1 MKKIRIGIV
10 GYGNLGKSVEEKL
23 QKDERFKLVC
33 IFSRRSVSSVFGTPC
48 DKFENISNYKRKI
61 DIMCL
66 CSGSK
71 TDIEEQAFLVAKHFH
86 TIDSFD
92 NHAHIKNYHRSLD
105 EANKNNK
112 RCSIISCGWDPGL
125 FSLIRAL
132 TKAVDHKYETFWGK
146 GVSQG
151 HSQALRALSGVDDAI
166 EYTLPVRKALKEAQ
180 EGHELNEKSKHQRL
194 CFVAAKKGVNKR
206 TLCQEIRSM
215 PDYFEGYKTIIKF
228 CSPKKVEKLKAHMYH
243 CGCVLSPNNQMR
255 FELNLDSN
263 PRFTAQ
269 VVVAYCIALYNL
281 IKNKEF
287 GAKTILDIPPSYLFL
302 DKSFLTL
309 V

>member
-23 QKDERFKLVC
+23 QNDERFKLVC
-33 IFSRRSVSSVFGTPC
+33 IFSRRSVSSVFKTHC
-48 DKFENISNYKRKI
+48 DKFENIENYKRKI

-71 TDIEEQAFLVAKHFH
+71 TDIEQQAFLVSKHFH
-86 TIDSFD
+86 IIDTFD
-92 NHAHIKNYHRSLD
+92 NHAHIKNYHHMLD

-125 FSLIRAL
+125 FSLMRAL
-132 TKAVDHKYETFWGK
+132 TKAVDHKCETFWGK

-166 EYTLPVRKALKEAQ
+166 EYTLPVRKALIEAQ
-180 EGHELNEKSKHQRL
+180 KGHELNEKSKHQRL

-228 CSPKKVEKLKAHMYH
+228 CSAKKVEKLKTHMYH

-281 IKNKEF
+281 IKNKEY

-302 DKSFLTL
+302 DQSFLTL

>member
-105 EANKNNK
+105 EANKKNK

-125 FSLIRAL
+125 FSLMRAL
-132 TKAVDHKYETFWGK
+132 TKAVDHRYETFWGK

-206 TLCQEIRSM
+206 ALCQEIRSM

-228 CSPKKVEKLKAHMYH
+228 CSTKKVEKLKTHMYH

-281 IKNKEF
+281 IKNKEY

>member
-281 IKNKEF
+281 IKNKEY

>member
-23 QKDERFKLVC
+23 QNDERFKLVC
-33 IFSRRSVSSVFGTPC
+33 IFSRRSVSSVLKTPC
-48 DKFENISNYKRKI
+48 DKFENIANYKRKI

-71 TDIEEQAFLVAKHFH
+71 TDIEQQAFLVSKHFH
-86 TIDSFD
+86 TIDTFD
-92 NHAHIKNYHRSLD
+92 NHAHIKYYHHLLD
-105 EANKNNK
+105 EANKKNN

-125 FSLIRAL
+125 FSLMRVL
-132 TKAVDHKYETFWGK
+132 TKAIEHNCETFWGK

-151 HSQALRALSGVDDAI
+151 HSQALRALLGVDDAI

-180 EGHELNEKSKHQRL
+180 KGHELNEKSKHQRL
-194 CFVAAKKGVNKR
+194 CFVAIKKGVNKR
-206 TLCQEIRSM
+206 ALCQEIRSM

-228 CSPKKVEKLKAHMYH
+228 CSAKKIEKLKTHMYH

-255 FELNLDSN
+255 FELNLKSN
-263 PRFTAQ
+263 PEFTAK
-269 VVVAYCIALYNL
+269 VMVAYCIALNKL
-281 IKNKEF
+281 IEEKAY
-287 GAKTILDIPPSYLFL
+287 GAKTILDIPLSYLL
-302 DKSFLTL
+302 CECPAISLM
-309 V
+309 

>member
-23 QKDERFKLVC
+23 QKDKRFKLVC
-33 IFSRRSVSSVFGTPC
+33 IFSRRSVSSVFKTPC
-48 DKFENISNYKRKI
+48 DKFENIENYKRKI

-92 NHAHIKNYHRSLD
+92 NHAHIKDYHRSLD
-105 EANKNNK
+105 EANKKNK

-206 TLCQEIRSM
+206 ALCQEIRSM

-281 IKNKEF
+281 IKNKEY

-302 DKSFLTL
+302 DQSFLTL

>member
-23 QKDERFKLVC
+23 QKDKRFKLVC
-33 IFSRRSVSSVFGTPC
+33 IFSRRSVSSVFKTPC
-48 DKFENISNYKRKI
+48 DKFENIENYKRKI

-92 NHAHIKNYHRSLD
+92 NHAHIKDYHRSLD
-105 EANKNNK
+105 EANKKNK

-125 FSLIRAL
+125 FSLMRAL

-206 TLCQEIRSM
+206 ELCQEIRSM

-228 CSPKKVEKLKAHMYH
+228 CSAKKVEKLKTHMYH

-281 IKNKEF
+281 IKNKEY

-302 DKSFLTL
+302 DQSFLTL

>member
-33 IFSRRSVSSVFGTPC
+33 IFSRRIVSSVFGTPC
-48 DKFENISNYKRKI
+48 DKFENIANYKRKI

-66 CSGSK
+66 CSGSR
-71 TDIEEQAFLVAKHFH
+71 TDIEKQAFLIAKHFH

-92 NHAHIKNYHRSLD
+92 NHAHIKKYHRSLD

-125 FSLIRAL
+125 FSLMRAL

-166 EYTLPVRKALKEAQ
+166 EYTLPVRKALKEAK

-194 CFVAAKKGVNKR
+194 CFVAAKKGVNKGA
-206 TLCQEIRSM
+206 LCQEIRSM

-228 CSPKKVEKLKAHMYH
+228 CSTKKVEKLKTHMYH

-281 IKNKEF
+281 IKNKEY

-302 DKSFLTL
+302 DQSFLTL

>member
-23 QKDERFKLVC
+23 QNDERFKLVC
-33 IFSRRSVSSVFGTPC
+33 IFSRRSVSSVFKTHC
-48 DKFENISNYKRKI
+48 DKFENIENYKRKI

-71 TDIEEQAFLVAKHFH
+71 TDIEQQAFLVSKQFH
-86 TIDSFD
+86 TIDTFD
-92 NHAHIKNYHRSLD
+92 NHAQIKDYHRSLD
-105 EANKNNK
+105 ETNKKNK

-132 TKAVDHKYETFWGK
+132 TKAVDNKYETFWGK

-180 EGHELNEKSKHQRL
+180 KGHKLNEKSKHQRL

-206 TLCQEIRSM
+206 ALCQEIRSM

-228 CSPKKVEKLKAHMYH
+228 CSAKKVEKLKTHMYH

-255 FELNLDSN
+255 FELNLKSN

-281 IKNKEF
+281 IKNKEY

-302 DKSFLTL
+302 DQSFLTL

>member
-1 MKKIRIGIV
+1 
-10 GYGNLGKSVEEKL
+10 
-23 QKDERFKLVC
+23 
-33 IFSRRSVSSVFGTPC
+33 
-48 DKFENISNYKRKI
+48 
-61 DIMCL
+61 MCL

-71 TDIEEQAFLVAKHFH
+71 TDIEQQAFLVSKHFH
-86 TIDSFD
+86 TIDTFD
-92 NHAHIKNYHRSLD
+92 NHAQIKDYHRSLD

-125 FSLIRAL
+125 FSLMRAL
-132 TKAVDHKYETFWGK
+132 TKAIEHNCETFWGK

-166 EYTLPVRKALKEAQ
+166 EYTLPVRKALIEAQ
-180 EGHELNEKSKHQRL
+180 KGHELNEKSKHQRL
-194 CFVAAKKGVNKR
+194 CYVAAKKGVNKR
-206 TLCQEIRSM
+206 ALCQEIRSM

-228 CSPKKVEKLKAHMYH
+228 CSPKKVEKLNTHMYH

-281 IKNKEF
+281 IKNKEY

-302 DKSFLTL
+302 DQSFLTL

>member
-23 QKDERFKLVC
+23 QKDKRFKLVC
-33 IFSRRSVSSVFGTPC
+33 IFSRRSVSSVFKTPC
-48 DKFENISNYKRKI
+48 DKFENIENYKRKI

-92 NHAHIKNYHRSLD
+92 NHAHIKDYHRSLD
-105 EANKNNK
+105 EANKKNK

-125 FSLIRAL
+125 FSLMRAL

-206 TLCQEIRSM
+206 ELCQEIRSM

-228 CSPKKVEKLKAHMYH
+228 CSAKKVEKLKTHMYH

-255 FELNLDSN
+255 FELNLDNN

-281 IKNKEF
+281 IKNKEY
-287 GAKTILDIPPSYLFL
+287 GAKTILAIPPSYLFL
-302 DKSFLTL
+302 DQSFLTL

>member
-105 EANKNNK
+105 EANKKNK

-125 FSLIRAL
+125 FSLMRAL
-132 TKAVDHKYETFWGK
+132 TKAVDHRYETFWGK

-206 TLCQEIRSM
+206 ALCQEIRSM

-228 CSPKKVEKLKAHMYH
+228 CSTKKVEKLKAHMYH

-281 IKNKEF
+281 IKNKEY

-302 DKSFLTL
+302 DQSFLTL

>member
-23 QKDERFKLVC
+23 QNDERFKLVC
-33 IFSRRSVSSVFGTPC
+33 IFSRRSVSSVFKTHC
-48 DKFENISNYKRKI
+48 DKFENIENYKRKI

-71 TDIEEQAFLVAKHFH
+71 TDIEQQAFLVSKHFH
-86 TIDSFD
+86 IIDTFD
-92 NHAHIKNYHRSLD
+92 NHAHIKNYHHMLD

-125 FSLIRAL
+125 FSLMRAL
-132 TKAVDHKYETFWGK
+132 TKAVDHKCETFWGK

-166 EYTLPVRKALKEAQ
+166 EYTLPVRKALIEAQ
-180 EGHELNEKSKHQRL
+180 KGHELNEKSKHQRL

-228 CSPKKVEKLKAHMYH
+228 CSPKKVEKLKTHMYH
-243 CGCVLSPNNQMR
+243 CGCVLSPNNRMR
-255 FELNLDSN
+255 FELNLKSN

-281 IKNKEF
+281 IKNKEY

-302 DKSFLTL
+302 DQSFLTL

>member
-23 QKDERFKLVC
+23 QNDERFKLVC
-33 IFSRRSVSSVFGTPC
+33 IFSRRSVSSVFKTHC
-48 DKFENISNYKRKI
+48 DKFENIENYKRKI

-71 TDIEEQAFLVAKHFH
+71 TDIEQQAFLVSKQFH
-86 TIDSFD
+86 TIDTFD
-92 NHAHIKNYHRSLD
+92 NHAQIKDYHRSLD
-105 EANKNNK
+105 EANKKNK

-125 FSLIRAL
+125 FSLMRAL
-132 TKAVDHKYETFWGK
+132 TKVVDHKCETFWGK

-180 EGHELNEKSKHQRL
+180 KGHELNEKSKHQRI
-194 CFVAAKKGVNKR
+194 CFVSAKKGVNKR
-206 TLCQEIRSM
+206 PLCQEIRSM

-228 CSPKKVEKLKAHMYH
+228 CSAKKVEKLKTHMYH

-255 FELNLDSN
+255 FELNLKSN

-281 IKNKEF
+281 IKNKEY

-302 DKSFLTL
+302 DQSFLTL

>member
-23 QKDERFKLVC
+23 QNDERFKLVC
-33 IFSRRSVSSVFGTPC
+33 IFSRRSVSSVFKTSC
-48 DKFENISNYKRKI
+48 DKFENIENYKRKI

-92 NHAHIKNYHRSLD
+92 NHAHIKNYHHLLD
-105 EANKNNK
+105 EANKKNK

-125 FSLIRAL
+125 FSLMRAL

-180 EGHELNEKSKHQRL
+180 KGHKLNEKSKHQRL

-228 CSPKKVEKLKAHMYH
+228 CSAKKVEKLKTHMYH

-281 IKNKEF
+281 IKNKEY

-302 DKSFLTL
+302 DQSFLTL

>member
-105 EANKNNK
+105 EANKKNK

-125 FSLIRAL
+125 FSLMRAL
-132 TKAVDHKYETFWGK
+132 TKAVDHRYETFWGK

-206 TLCQEIRSM
+206 ALCQEIRSM

-269 VVVAYCIALYNL
+269 VVVAYCIALNNL
-281 IKNKEF
+281 IKNKEY